1 MLTFLSRS
9 IYRLL
14 NVASYD
20 GAPSL
25 LPVPRLRLVISGSS
39 RDIPIAA
46 APVGAAAFV
55 AGQGARIYSLD
66 VFRRQPLLDP
76 RTPRAA

>member
-9 IYRLL
+9 IRRLV
-14 NVASYD
+14 NTAPSP

-25 LPVPRLRLVISGSS
+25 LPAPRLRLVSGAAS
-39 RDIPIAA
+39 RDIPIAGA
-46 APVGAAAFV
+46 APGASAFV

-66 VFRRQPLLDP
+66 AFRRQPLGP

>member
-9 IYRLL
+9 IRRL
-14 NVASYD
+14 VTA
-20 GAPSL
+20 APSSVAPPL
-25 LPVPRLRLVISGSS
+25 LPAPRLRLVSGAAS

-46 APVGAAAFV
+46 ARPSASAFV
-55 AGQGARIYSLD
+55 AGQGARLYSLD
-66 VFRRQPLLDP
+66 VFRRQPLDP